1 MKVLLKEDVEKLG
14 MAGEVRE
21 VADGYGRNYL
31 VPQGLAVKATPA
43 TLKQAELWRER
54 AANRRAQLRAEHASL
69 SGKIEGVRLFFT
81 ARAGEK
87 GKLYGSITM
96 NEVADRLNQTLGT
109 ELDRRKIE
117 GEPLRNLGEHRV
129 HVHLSGEHRPA
140 FMVIIGREGETL
152 ESWDAV
158 QAAEAAAAAASA
170 AAEAEEA
177 AEPAEVAV

>member
-21 VADGYGRNYL
+21 VADGYGRNFL

-43 TLKQAELWRER
+43 TLKQAEAWRER
-54 AANRRAQLRAEHASL
+54 AANRRAQLRAEHDALAS
-69 SGKIEGVRLFFT
+69 KIQGVRLFFT

-87 GKLYGSITM
+87 GKLYGSITT
-96 NEVADRLNQTLGT
+96 NEIADRLNQTLGT
-109 ELDRRKIE
+109 ELDRRKLE

-129 HVHLSGEHRPA
+129 NVHLSGEHRPA
-140 FMVIIGREGETL
+140 FLVIIGREGESL
-152 ESWDAV
+152 ESWDAAR
-158 QAAEAAAAAASA
+158 AAEAAAAEAA

-177 AEPAEVAV
+177 AETAEVAV